1 VNPPVTGR
9 GQAELDHELLWTS
22 VGVAAAALAW
32 VLARNLLPVPFGAC
46 VFKAI
51 TGWPCVTCGGTRA
64 LRALFA
70 GHVADALRA
79 NPLVVLV
86 AAGWAGY
93 GGYAVGALAGAW
105 PRVRI
110 QLDRRT
116 MDAAKWMVVG
126 LVTLTWAYL
135 AVNAT

>member
-1 VNPPVTGR
+1 MKVSVGPIT
-9 GQAELDHELLWTS
+9 ATDLDYELLWTS
-22 VGVAAAALAW
+22 VGVLAAALAW
-32 VLARNLLPVPFGAC
+32 ILANAPFPMPIGIC

-64 LRALFA
+64 MRALFS
-70 GHVADALRA
+70 GHLADALRA

-86 AAGWAGY
+86 AAGWAAY
-93 GGYAVGALAGAW
+93 GVYSMGALTRAW

-116 MDAAKWMVVG
+116 GVRARCAAVA
-126 LVTLTWAYL
+126 LVALTWAYL
-135 AVNAT
+135 AMAGR